1 MLEIFEL
8 DFMLR
13 AFAAGAVIAVM
24 APLIGTY
31 LVVRRYS
38 MMADTLAHVS
48 LVGVALGL
56 LTKTYPEI
64 WAMLVSVCTAFG
76 IERLKS
82 KGKVYGESA
91 VGLFLWAGMALAVVL
106 ISLAKGFNVDLFS
119 FLFGSI
125 TTVTTRDLWFIIV
138 LAVVVLSVIFTLYKE
153 LFSTTFDEEYAQ
165 ASGIQPKNFNLIIV
179 ILAAVTISACI
190 RIVGMLLIGALMV
203 IPVLTAIQ
211 FAKSFKQT
219 FFISVVFSLLSV
231 LSGLLLSYYF
241 DIASGG
247 TIVLVAFIIFLVCSF
262 FKKS

>member
-8 DFMLR
+8 GFMRR
-13 AFAAGAVIAVM
+13 AFAAGIVIAVM

-31 LVVRRYS
+31 LVIRRYS

-56 LTKTYPEI
+56 LTRTYPEL

-125 TTVTTRDLWFIIV
+125 TTVTTRDLRYILI
-138 LAVVVLSVIFTLYKE
+138 LAVVVIGVIIVLYNP
-153 LFSTTFDEEYAQ
+153 LFSTSFDEEYAQ
-165 ASGIQPKNFNLIIV
+165 ASGIQPKNFNIIIV
-179 ILAAVTISACI
+179 VLAAVTISACI
-190 RIVGMLLIGALMV
+190 RVVGMLLIGALMV
-203 IPVLTAIQ
+203 IPVLTSMQ
-211 FAKSFKQT
+211 FAQSFKQT
-219 FFISVVFSLLSV
+219 LLLSVVFSLLSV
-231 LSGLLLSYYF
+231 ISGLLLSYYF

-247 TIVLVAFIIFLVCSF
+247 TIVLVAFGVFIIGSF
-262 FKKS
+262 FKD